1 MLNIGYNS
9 QRNNPAVQGL
19 SPHVQCFATSAWMFL
34 SFYAPEKYPY
44 NNDELLSYYI
54 MDVIR
59 NGKDKEFEWKDQAE
73 MIQKYLDAAG
83 VQKKVQ
89 LAIDLNTGKG
99 KLKIDELETILK
111 TDPVIVGTKKM
122 GGLPGGHII
131 LAKGAV
137 TDRVICC
144 NDPYG
149 NANCNYSST
158 DGNGV
163 LYQYQMF
170 DKNDPENIRG
180 IYAK

>member
-1 MLNIGYNS
+1 MFNIGYNS
-9 QRNNPAVQGL
+9 QRDNAAVRGL

-34 SFYAPEKYPY
+34 SYFAPEKYPY

-83 VQKKVQ
+83 VQKKVH
-89 LAIDLNTGKG
+89 LAIDLNSGRG
-99 KLKIDELETILK
+99 KLSIADLEAVLK
-111 TDPVIVGTKKM
+111 VSPVIVGTKKM

-137 TDRVICC
+137 TDHFISC

-149 NANCNYSST
+149 NANSNYSSA
-158 DGNGV
+158 DGDGV
-163 LYQYQMF
+163 LYHYSMF
-170 DKNDPENIRG
+170 DKADPENIRG
-180 IYAK
+180 IYAV